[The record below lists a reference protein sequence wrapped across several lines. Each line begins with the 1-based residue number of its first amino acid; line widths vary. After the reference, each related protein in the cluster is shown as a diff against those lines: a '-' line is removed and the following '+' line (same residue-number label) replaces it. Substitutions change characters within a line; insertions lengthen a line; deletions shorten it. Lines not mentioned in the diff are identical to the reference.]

1 MDILPKEGGSSSPDP
16 ASSSQVGARRKAKQC
31 EKEEGK
37 SGKEREL
44 AELVQALQGQMM
56 LKVVFGERSKFIY
69 DLPEGVG
76 GLRKQCTSL
85 FGLVTGENPEE
96 VARKSADIEAALEFA
111 YVDPQGDKIVVEGE
125 EDFRN
130 IYKFAEVA
138 QQKLI
143 KLIMSSTCQEIQVYQ
158 QGAI

>member
-1 MDILPKEGGSSSPDP
+1 
-16 ASSSQVGARRKAKQC
+16 
-31 EKEEGK
+31 
-37 SGKEREL
+37 
-44 AELVQALQGQMM
+44 MM

-69 DLPEGVG
+69 DLPDGVG
-76 GLRKQCTSL
+76 GLRKQCAL
-85 FGLVTGENPEE
+85 VFGLVTGENPED
-96 VARKSADIEAALEFA
+96 VTRKSADIESALEFA

-143 KLIMSSTCQEIQVYQ
+143 KLIMSSTCQEI
-158 QGAI
+158 